1 MSMVLQKKL
10 FLIQKTFRRFK
21 KRMKAGVYLI
31 SNNVNG
37 KCYVGSTIHLDQRR
51 KQHFSRLEHNK
62 HVNKHL
68 HNAYNKYGREA
79 FQFEVLEIIDI
90 DDSIKD
96 NLLMREQFWID
107 NLKPAYNILPVAGSN
122 LGYQHTEETKQKISN
137 STKGVKKS
145 ESHAK
150 HIREGQKG
158 RVLSEEHK
166 AKLSQA
172 AKHRK
177 SQSHHSII
185 NIDGVVY
192 NSIKEASEKTKVKY
206 NTIQRRLKN
215 PNFPNYFYI
224 KYSNKNINQLKYE

>member
-1 MSMVLQKKL
+1 
-10 FLIQKTFRRFK
+10 
-21 KRMKAGVYLI
+21 MKAGVYLI

-51 KQHFSRLEHNK
+51 KQHFSRLAHNK

-68 HNAYNKYGREA
+68 QNAYNKYGREA
-79 FQFEVLEIIDI
+79 FEFEVLEIIDI
-90 DDSIKD
+90 DDSIKE

-122 LGYQHTEETKQKISN
+122 LGYHHTEETKQKISN

-145 ESHAK
+145 ESHVK

-206 NTIQRRLKN
+206 NTIQKRLKN

-224 KYSNKNINQLKYE
+224 KYPNKNVDI

>member
-1 MSMVLQKKL
+1 
-10 FLIQKTFRRFK
+10 
-21 KRMKAGVYLI
+21 MKAGVYLI

-68 HNAYNKYGREA
+68 QNAYNKYGREA
-79 FQFEVLEIIDI
+79 FEFEVLEIIDI
-90 DDSIKD
+90 DDSIKE

-122 LGYQHTEETKQKISN
+122 LGYHHTEETKQKISN

-166 AKLSQA
+166 AKLSQS

-192 NSIKEASEKTKVKY
+192 NSIKEASEKTRVKY

-224 KYSNKNINQLKYE
+224 KYSNKNVDI

>member
-1 MSMVLQKKL
+1 
-10 FLIQKTFRRFK
+10 
-21 KRMKAGVYLI
+21 MKAGVYLI

-51 KQHFSRLEHNK
+51 KQHFSRLAHNK

-68 HNAYNKYGREA
+68 QNAYNKYGREA
-79 FQFEVLEIIDI
+79 FEFEVLEIIDI
-90 DDSIKD
+90 DDSI
-96 NLLMREQFWID
+96 
-107 NLKPAYNILPVAGSN
+107 
-122 LGYQHTEETKQKISN
+122 
-137 STKGVKKS
+137 KGVKKS

-206 NTIQRRLKN
+206 NTIQKRLKN

-224 KYSNKNINQLKYE
+224 KYPNKNVDI

>member
-1 MSMVLQKKL
+1 MVNVMQVVQYIQTREENSTLVDQHITSM
-10 FLIQKTFRRFK
+10 
-21 KRMKAGVYLI
+21 LI
-31 SNNVNG
+31 STYKMHIIN
-37 KCYVGSTIHLDQRR
+37 
-51 KQHFSRLEHNK
+51 
-62 HVNKHL
+62 
-68 HNAYNKYGREA
+68 GREA
-79 FQFEVLEIIDI
+79 FEFEVLEIIDI
-90 DDSIKD
+90 DDSIKE

-122 LGYQHTEETKQKISN
+122 LGYHHTEETKQKISN

-206 NTIQRRLKN
+206 NTIQKRLKN
-215 PNFPNYFYI
+215 SNFPNYFYI
-224 KYSNKNINQLKYE
+224 KNVDI

>member
-68 HNAYNKYGREA
+68 QNAYNKYGREA
-79 FQFEVLEIIDI
+79 FEFEVLEIIDI

-150 HIREGQKG
+150 H
-158 RVLSEEHK
+158 
-166 AKLSQA
+166 
-172 AKHRK
+172 RK

-224 KYSNKNINQLKYE
+224 KYSNKNVNQLKYE

>member
-1 MSMVLQKKL
+1 MVNVMQVVQYIQTREENSTLVDQNITSM
-10 FLIQKTFRRFK
+10 
-21 KRMKAGVYLI
+21 LI
-31 SNNVNG
+31 STYKMHIINMV
-37 KCYVGSTIHLDQRR
+37 
-51 KQHFSRLEHNK
+51 
-62 HVNKHL
+62 
-68 HNAYNKYGREA
+68 EA
-79 FQFEVLEIIDI
+79 FEFEVLEIIDI
-90 DDSIKD
+90 DDSIKE

-122 LGYQHTEETKQKISN
+122 LGYHHTEQTKQKISN

-150 HIREGQKG
+150 HIREGQKS

-215 PNFPNYFYI
+215 PNFSNYFYI
-224 KYSNKNINQLKYE
+224 KYPNKNVEI